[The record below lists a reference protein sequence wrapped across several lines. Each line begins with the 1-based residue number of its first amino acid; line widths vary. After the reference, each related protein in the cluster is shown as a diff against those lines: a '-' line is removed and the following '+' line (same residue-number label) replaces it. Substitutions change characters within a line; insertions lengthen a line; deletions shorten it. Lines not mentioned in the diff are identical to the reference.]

1 MKNWL
6 KGVIIGLII
15 IAIGG
20 MYYYKNI
27 YKAGGLKSLEG
38 NDYIYTSM
46 ENINTKLPTL
56 MTLSTNTWPACK
68 QMEAVLREF
77 APKYKD
83 KVNVVKIDLEKY
95 PEYAY
100 EYRVSV
106 VPTTIFFKAEKQV
119 YKGYTGATDENRI
132 KEIFKEMGV
141 NLDEWF
147 NSSHIRKYFYSFNSI
162 LCSWNS
168 VIL

>member
-27 YKAGGLKSLEG
+27 YKTGELKSLEG

-56 MTLSTNTWPACK
+56 MTLSTNT
-68 QMEAVLREF
+68 
-77 APKYKD
+77 
-83 KVNVVKIDLEKY
+83 
-95 PEYAY
+95 
-100 EYRVSV
+100 
-106 VPTTIFFKAEKQV
+106 
-119 YKGYTGATDENRI
+119 
-132 KEIFKEMGV
+132 
-141 NLDEWF
+141 
-147 NSSHIRKYFYSFNSI
+147 
-162 LCSWNS
+162 
-168 VIL
+168 

>member
-27 YKAGGLKSLEG
+27 YKTGGLKSLEG

-56 MTLSTNTWPACK
+56 MTLSTNT
-68 QMEAVLREF
+68 
-77 APKYKD
+77 
-83 KVNVVKIDLEKY
+83 
-95 PEYAY
+95 
-100 EYRVSV
+100 
-106 VPTTIFFKAEKQV
+106 
-119 YKGYTGATDENRI
+119 
-132 KEIFKEMGV
+132 
-141 NLDEWF
+141 
-147 NSSHIRKYFYSFNSI
+147 
-162 LCSWNS
+162 
-168 VIL
+168 